1 MNYAEYEYYENTYKG
16 SLSSDLFNSLIVKA
30 SREIDKNVNIDI
42 TQEIIDALSEKDQ
55 DRLQYVACQLCDL
68 LDTQNT
74 SGATSISIDGVS
86 KTFKANIELA
96 KDRNEVLDGL
106 PHELTRYI

>member
-1 MNYAEYEYYENTYKG
+1 MNYAEYEYYEDTYKG

-30 SREIDKNVNIDI
+30 SREIDKNVNMDI
-42 TQEIIDALSEKDQ
+42 TQDVIDELTEKDQ

-68 LDTQNT
+68 SNIVST
-74 SGATSISIDGVS
+74 SGVSSISIDGVS
-86 KTFKANIELA
+86 KTFKTNVELA

-106 PHELTRYI
+106 PQCLTRYI

>member
-30 SREIDKNVNIDI
+30 SREIDKNVNTDI
-42 TQEIIDALSEKDQ
+42 TQDVIDALSEKDQ

-68 LDTQNT
+68 LNKVEV
-74 SGATSISIDGVS
+74 SGASSISIDGVS
-86 KTFKANIELA
+86 KTFKSNVELA
-96 KDRNEVLDGL
+96 KDKNEVLDGL
-106 PHELTRYI
+106 PQCLTRYI

>member
-30 SREIDKNVNIDI
+30 SREIDKNVNVDI
-42 TQEIIDALSEKDQ
+42 TQDVIDELTEKDQ

-68 LDTQNT
+68 SNIVST
-74 SGATSISIDGVS
+74 SGVSSISIDGVS
-86 KTFKANIELA
+86 KKFKTNVELA

-106 PHELTRYI
+106 PQCLTRYI